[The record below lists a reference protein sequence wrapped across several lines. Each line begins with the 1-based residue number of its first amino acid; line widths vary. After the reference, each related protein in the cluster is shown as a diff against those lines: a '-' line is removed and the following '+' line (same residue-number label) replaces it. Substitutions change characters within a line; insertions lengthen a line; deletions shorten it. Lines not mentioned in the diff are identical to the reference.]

1 VYLSSFVVWFAT
13 GIWHGAAWNFIVWG
27 LMNFVVIMISQELEP
42 LYAKFHNRF
51 AVQGKAPWEAF
62 RIVRTILLM
71 SCIRMFDCYR
81 NVPLT
86 FQMVGTMFTSVKLSV
101 FTNGSL
107 MELGISQADYLVLV
121 IGFFVVLGVSLYKY
135 HRGPVREALYAK
147 PAAVIYGVMG
157 LLFVTI
163 LIFGAYGAGYDSS
176 QFIYNQF

>member
-1 VYLSSFVVWFAT
+1 
-13 GIWHGAAWNFIVWG
+13 
-27 LMNFVVIMISQELEP
+27 
-42 LYAKFHNRF
+42 
-51 AVQGKAPWEAF
+51 
-62 RIVRTILLM
+62 
-71 SCIRMFDCYR
+71 
-81 NVPLT
+81 VPLT

-107 MELGISQADYLVLV
+107 LELGISWADYLVLV